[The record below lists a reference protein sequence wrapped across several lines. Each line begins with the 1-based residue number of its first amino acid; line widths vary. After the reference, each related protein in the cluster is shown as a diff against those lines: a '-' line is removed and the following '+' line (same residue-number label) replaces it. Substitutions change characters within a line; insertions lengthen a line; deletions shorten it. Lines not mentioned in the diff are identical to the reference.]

1 MYKTRKWT
9 SGWRW
14 NNWYSGKQSLFDAK
28 LDSKLSSWFLHV
40 STPLTKVTSES
51 KNKRQIAVVYRYCNL
66 SRFFWLRCYICLPRD
81 FSFVRLLYYQSFE
94 ITNQSLHIDV
104 IEKNYVLL
112 SIKIG
117 CTWFDAEV
125 NWQFY
130 PVSTN
135 SNICSCGSMY
145 YIMLVQICP
154 TQIFSFH
161 TLCPLQLVSK

>member
-51 KNKRQIAVVYRYCNL
+51 KNKRQIAVVYHYCNL

-104 IEKNYVLL
+104 IEKKLCITLNQNRLYLIWCWSQLTILSSFHQLKYLLMWFYVLHNAC
-112 SIKIG
+112 S
-117 CTWFDAEV
+117 
-125 NWQFY
+125 NMSY
-130 PVSTN
+130 TN
-135 SNICSCGSMY
+135 FFLP
-145 YIMLVQICP
+145 YIMSLTVGE
-154 TQIFSFH
+154 
-161 TLCPLQLVSK
+161 